1 MTVVDRY
8 LMAVRIFLPRSA
20 QRDIIAELSDDIRT
34 RMDDRESTLG
44 RPLTAGEQEAIVA
57 DFGHP
62 ALLAGRYGPRRR
74 LIGPEIFP
82 FYWLVLRLAL
92 VVGVAVHV
100 TVTMTMLAQGRAD
113 QAIRQATQVLPVVAF
128 IQFGIITLIFA
139 LLDNYGVLAR
149 VGQSWNPRTLP
160 TAGHVQPF
168 VQLALVAIF
177 SAWWFSAL
185 RMPFLVFGP
194 GATVVMFA
202 PIWRSLYL
210 PMLGL
215 ALADVAWQ
223 IARLLRPQWARFR
236 SIVRIILCA
245 LDLVVLFALAKAG
258 PWVVIADA
266 GHPPSDLPRI
276 IDLLNRCMFWSFP
289 IVAVVLIAVSLPELL
304 ALRRG
309 TSPAA

>member
-1 MTVVDRY
+1 
-8 LMAVRIFLPRSA
+8 
-20 QRDIIAELSDDIRT
+20 
-34 RMDDRESTLG
+34 
-44 RPLTAGEQEAIVA
+44 
-57 DFGHP
+57 
-62 ALLAGRYGPRRR
+62 
-74 LIGPEIFP
+74 
-82 FYWLVLRLAL
+82 
-92 VVGVAVHV
+92 
-100 TVTMTMLAQGRAD
+100 MTMRSGRAD

-128 IQFGIITLIFA
+128 IQFGIITLVFA

-194 GATVVMFA
+194 GAAVVTFA

-210 PMLGL
+210 PMVGL

-223 IARLLRPQWARFR
+223 IARLLRPRWGRFR
-236 SIVRIILCA
+236 SIVRIILCGLELA
-245 LDLVVLFALAKAG
+245 VLFALAKAG
-258 PWVVIADA
+258 PWVVMADA
-266 GHPPSDLPRI
+266 GHPPSDLPRM
-276 IDLLNRCMFWSFP
+276 IDLLNRCVYWSFP
-289 IVAVVLIAVSLPELL
+289 LVAAVSIAVTLREFL